1 MGKMIIKHDM
11 ELDRKVERY
20 FREPVMLNDIVEYSI
35 QRDTSGTTM
44 LTLKIYVDPERF
56 EQEEGGQ

>member
-20 FREPVMLNDIVEYSI
+20 FRKPVMLNDIVEYSI